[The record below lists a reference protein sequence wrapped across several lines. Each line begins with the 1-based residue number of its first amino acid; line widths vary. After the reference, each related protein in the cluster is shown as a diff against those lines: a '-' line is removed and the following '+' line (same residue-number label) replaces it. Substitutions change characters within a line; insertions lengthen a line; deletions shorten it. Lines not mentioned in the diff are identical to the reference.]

1 MKRIIALLLVAIV
14 VFSMAAC
21 KSEKPNSTEPTS
33 GTQATDPTEPT
44 GATDPTGATNPTEP
58 TGATNPTTPEDNVNN
73 AIGDTVTDSEGT
85 LSFYKTSSHGASLTV
100 SPGKMVAYSV
110 VVTNSGADS
119 KAVTVT
125 EEIPEI
131 AEYVSGCDGVNGN
144 QMKWE
149 FTLGAKE
156 SKTVTYTL
164 KAKDDKAN
172 LGKALQTNAKVNNVA
187 VPFHSIYVERTL
199 GNQDQRIMKIAI
211 DAFRQSTNFNELEL
225 ARWMYY
231 VAFTQSISYHDA
243 NDKTMTPAAV
253 LEQIYTDAGAS
264 GGTDD
269 DGEEVGSDAVKFADL
284 VAPTLFGGKGVTAAQ
299 ASKFMGVQAAKVTKD
314 SLLSGDLL
322 LVQESA
328 SDATGK
334 AYIYNGI
341 KLFMLGDGVEDVNT
355 DTILNALPNANRYAV
370 LRASFELPNR
380 IDYLD
385 PVELNLT
392 DAQKAVIATAEAY
405 LLRGDRGQ
413 YDVGTTM
420 GPDTRYTHGQGSPE
434 EYTTD
439 YWRYSN
445 CSDFTYNC
453 AYFGLGYSGGIN
465 YHTTHIMK
473 TAKSQGIFYYALTG
487 QETEAKREA
496 IEKEFF
502 ETLQPGDVIDIRRS
516 NSSGHAMLYLGNEL
530 IIHSTGGN
538 YKPSGSGSGGSGLS
552 YGVETYEATFRYR
565 HARDLFNPNS
575 IASTYIFSGK
585 VTEIGI
591 YRPLA
596 KFNGKVPAESM
607 NRVNNL
613 RGIAVEKIGSLYF
626 GQSANVGDEITYT
639 FRLLNAND
647 VSKTVDI
654 TDVIPNGTTLVSSS
668 GWTVNGTNLSCQVTI
683 AAGEQMEV
691 SYTVKVGSDV
701 PDGKIVSNSAKVGGV
716 TVKASTLFVANTLT
730 SAQQQTLLD
739 AVNSLS
745 GSSLRG
751 LELANEIYKTAFGVE
766 NIFDY
771 TTVKDFYKQMYEK
784 KSGDD
789 KYTFIDNR
797 YYDMVAPGLY
807 GGRRFKCDDD
817 TAYGKLSRFIRDHH
831 LIVGDVVLG
840 RYSDNTSL
848 YIYLGNNV
856 FLDLSTNKIDTFGD
870 ANRRLERIY
879 GYVYYY
885 AVLRPSRVLDI

>member
-1 MKRIIALLLVAIV
+1 MPPTIPTTAPTTA
-14 VFSMAAC
+14 
-21 KSEKPNSTEPTS
+21 PSTESTAPT
-33 GTQATDPTEPT
+33 TET
-44 GATDPTGATNPTEP
+44 TT
-58 TGATNPTTPEDNVNN
+58 PTTPEDNVDSF
-73 AIGDTVTDSEGT
+73 IGDTATDTEGT
-85 LSFYKTSSHGASLTV
+85 LTFYKTSSHAASYTV
-100 SPGKMVAYSV
+100 SPGKVVAYSV
-110 VVTNSGADS
+110 VVTNNGSGS

-125 EEIPEI
+125 DEIPSV
-131 AEYVSGCDGVNGN
+131 AEYVSGCDKVSGN
-144 QMKWE
+144 QLKWE

-156 SKTVTYTL
+156 SKTIIYTL
-164 KAKDDKAN
+164 KAKDNLAN
-172 LGKALQTNAKVNNVA
+172 LGKALQTNAKVNDVS

-199 GNQDQRIMKIAI
+199 GNQDQKIMRIAI

-243 NDKTMTPAAV
+243 DGNTMTSAAV
-253 LEQIYTDAGAS
+253 LDNIYKGAGAS
-264 GGTDD
+264 GGTED
-269 DGEEVGSDAVKFADL
+269 DGEEIGSAAVKYANL
-284 VAPTLFGGKGVTAAQ
+284 VIPTLFGGKGVTAAQ
-299 ASKFMGVQAAKVTKD
+299 AGSFKGAQAAQVTKNA
-314 SLLSGDLL
+314 LMAGDVI
-322 LVQESA
+322 LVQETS

-334 AYIYNGI
+334 AYIFNGT
-341 KLFMLGDGVEDVNT
+341 KLFLLGDGVEDVDT
-355 DTILNALPNANRYAV
+355 DTVLNALTNAHRYAA

-380 IDYLD
+380 IDYID

-392 DAQKAVIATAEAY
+392 DAQKAVIATAESY

-420 GPDTRYTHGQGSPE
+420 GPDTRFTHGQGSPE

-439 YWRYSN
+439 YWRYTN

-453 AYFGLGYSGGIN
+453 VYFALGYSSGNN
-465 YHTTHIMK
+465 YHTTTIMK
-473 TAKSQGIFYYALTG
+473 SAKSQGIFYYTPTG
-487 QETEAKREA
+487 NETEAEKEA

-502 ETLQPGDVIDIRRS
+502 EKLQPGDVIDIRRS
-516 NSSGHAMLYLGNEL
+516 NSTGHAMLYLGNEL

-552 YGVETYEATFRYR
+552 YGVESYEATFRYR
-565 HARDLFNPNS
+565 NARNLFGHNS
-575 IASTYIFSGK
+575 GGDVFSGK
-585 VTEIGI
+585 ITELGI

-596 KFNGKVPAESM
+596 TFNGKVSDEGM

-613 RGIAVEKIGSLYF
+613 QRIAVEKMGSLYF

-647 VSKTVDI
+647 ESKTVDI
-654 TDVIPNGTTLVSSS
+654 TDVIPAGTTLVSAS
-668 GWTVNGTNLSCQVTI
+668 GWTVNGTNLSCKVTI

-691 SYTVKVGSDV
+691 SYTVKVGSNV
-701 PDGKIVSNSAKVGGV
+701 PDGKIVSDSAKVGGV

-739 AVNSLS
+739 TVNRLS
-745 GSSLRG
+745 DSSLRG
-751 LELANEIYKTAFGVE
+751 LELANEIYKVAFGVE
-766 NIFDY
+766 KVFDY
-771 TTVKDFYKQMYEK
+771 TTVKTFYTQMYEK
-784 KSGDD
+784 KSGDS
-789 KYTFIDNR
+789 KYTFIDNQ

-807 GGRRFKCDDD
+807 GGRKFKCDDD
-817 TAYGKLSRFIRDHH
+817 TAYGKLSRFVRDHH

-848 YIYLGNNV
+848 YLYLGNNI
-856 FLDLSTNKIDTFGD
+856 FLDLSTNKPDTFGD

-879 GYVYYY
+879 GYMYYY